1 MTYYEHILS
10 LLPHNMQSEGNATN
24 IKKILKVFAKY
35 LDQEKKS
42 DDTYSFLL
50 SSDVASGSLLDLLA
64 DMFYVYRKNGE
75 TDEQF
80 RKRLAYTILSR
91 KNGNTLPA
99 IIDTINSLVENGSM
113 KLYENYG
120 GFPANIYL
128 VGHTT
133 TDEFNYVY
141 DVVIDL
147 LPAGVRLVVPVIRFG
162 KWQDVLD
169 LAGVWGNLKDRKYI
183 W

>member
-10 LLPHNMQSEGNATN
+10 LLPHNMQAEGNAEN
-24 IKKILKVFAKY
+24 IKKILKIFAKH
-35 LDQEKKS
+35 LDKDKKS
-42 DDTYSFLL
+42 DDLYSFLL
-50 SSDVASGSLLDLLA
+50 SSEVVSGSSLDLLA
-64 DMFYVYRKNGE
+64 DMFYVYRQNGE
-75 TDEQF
+75 TDERF
-80 RKRLAYTILSR
+80 RKRLTYTIVSR

-99 IIDTINSLVENGSM
+99 IIGTINSLVENGSM

-120 GFPANIYL
+120 GLPANIYL

-133 TDEFNYVY
+133 TEEFNYVY

-147 LPAGVRLVVPVIRFG
+147 LPVGVRLVVPVIRFG

-169 LAGVWGNLKDRKYI
+169 LVSVWGNLKDRKYI